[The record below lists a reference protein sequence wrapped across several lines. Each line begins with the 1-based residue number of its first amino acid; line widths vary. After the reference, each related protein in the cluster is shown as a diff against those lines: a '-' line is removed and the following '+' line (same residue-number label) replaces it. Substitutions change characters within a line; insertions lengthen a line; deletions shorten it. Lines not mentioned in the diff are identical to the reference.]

1 MLSRIRPVL
10 AIAAGALLLLSQPA
24 FADDPAPPGGGV
36 GVGCGRSAC
45 GVNAYDKGTAETRTP
60 QQGSQGAALG
70 GSGSS
75 SSGNESGTSGPADPN
90 ACGWRPLPVN
100 PIAGSVLWH
109 GGDAASG
116 SVEYSK
122 CAADPAA
129 GAAGNFRFVPNAAP
143 GAAPVAPPPPTP
155 EELAQQAYQQ
165 LPVPVPSMHFGP
177 DDTKIAV
184 RYWLYLWLDDP
195 GAVTATATAGA
206 VSVTATARL
215 SSVTWTMGEPVSAE
229 SLYTPAAPIT
239 CQGLGVNPGPG
250 VDTATV
256 DPAPGTCAYMYQVR
270 STLERTGGTGTWPVT
285 ATATWTITWAANT
298 GQSGALQAPPR
309 VSTMQLRVGAWSTV
323 MVADGEAPPN
333 AMSAPFGRVGPGFS
347 VGCRLTAESGYP
359 GGGPCITQEMTKA
372 GVRPPAYVQAERP
385 ISRV

>member
-1 MLSRIRPVL
+1 LE
-10 AIAAGALLLLSQPA
+10 AAPCKS
-24 FADDPAPPGGGV
+24 D
-36 GVGCGRSAC
+36 CG
-45 GVNAYDKGTAETRTP
+45 D
-60 QQGSQGAALG
+60 
-70 GSGSS
+70 
-75 SSGNESGTSGPADPN
+75 
-90 ACGWRPLPVN
+90 
-100 PIAGSVLWH
+100 VLWH

-116 SVEYSK
+116 SVEYST

-143 GAAPVAPPPPTP
+143 GAAPVPPPPPTP

-165 LPVPVPSMHFGP
+165 LPIPVPSMHFGP

-239 CQGLGVNPGPG
+239 CQGPGVNPGPG

-270 STLERTGGTGTWPVT
+270 STPERTGGTGTWPVT

-298 GQSGALQAPPR
+298 GQSGTLQAPPR
-309 VSTMQLRVGAWSTV
+309 VSTTQVGVGAWSTV
-323 MVADGEAPPN
+323 MVADGEAPPT
-333 AMSAPFGRVGPGFS
+333 R
-347 VGCRLTAESGYP
+347 
-359 GGGPCITQEMTKA
+359 
-372 GVRPPAYVQAERP
+372 
-385 ISRV
+385 